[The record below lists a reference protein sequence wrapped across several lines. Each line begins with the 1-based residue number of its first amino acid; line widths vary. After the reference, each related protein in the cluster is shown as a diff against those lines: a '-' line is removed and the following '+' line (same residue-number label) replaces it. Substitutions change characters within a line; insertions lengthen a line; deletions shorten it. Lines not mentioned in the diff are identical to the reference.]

1 MKKEDKKKKKNIK
14 KAKNKKEDVLT
25 RLLSEKKYTFFDALL
40 LIILVAITS
49 FVLTTAFI
57 THKYKRDSLLC
68 TPTLTN
74 DKNLERF
81 TTVYEEVID
90 NYYEKIDKKEMT
102 NAAIKGMTDYLED
115 KYSIKMDDFESESFT
130 NSLEGSYEGIGIV
143 IQGTKI
149 IEVYDKS
156 PAAEAGI
163 KVDDEL
169 VKLNDEEIT
178 EENLQDV
185 IGRMKGEAGKKV
197 NISVKRNNKQLDLTI
212 EMKKIALPIVTS
224 DYIEMD
230 KNKIGYI
237 KISSFTDN
245 SYEQFSEQLV
255 ELEKKGIEKLIIDL
269 RSNNGGYLD
278 KATNIAELLVEKG
291 KVIYTL
297 KSKEKTEDKK
307 DKTNDKRE
315 YPIVVLINE
324 GTASAAEILAATL
337 KDNNNAILVGKK
349 SYGKGKVQNTK
360 KLSDGTVL
368 KYTSAKW
375 YRPNGKSIDEK
386 GIKPD
391 HDIDNEGEEDKQYEK
406 ALELLK

>member
-1 MKKEDKKKKKNIK
+1 
-14 KAKNKKEDVLT
+14 
-25 RLLSEKKYTFFDALL
+25 
-40 LIILVAITS
+40 
-49 FVLTTAFI
+49 
-57 THKYKRDSLLC
+57 
-68 TPTLTN
+68 
-74 DKNLERF
+74 
-81 TTVYEEVID
+81 
-90 NYYEKIDKKEMT
+90 
-102 NAAIKGMTDYLED
+102 MTDYLED
-115 KYSIKMDDFESESFT
+115 KYSIRMDDFETESFT

-143 IQGTKI
+143 IQGTEI

-156 PAAEAGI
+156 PAKEAGI
-163 KVDDEL
+163 KANDIL

-178 EENLQDV
+178 EENLSE
-185 IGRMKGEAGKKV
+185 IIKKMKGEAGKKI
-197 NISVKRNNKQLDLTI
+197 NITVKRNNKELNFDI

-224 DYIEMD
+224 DYIEMN
-230 KNKIGYI
+230 KTKIGYI

-245 SYEQFSEQLV
+245 SYEQFSEHLI

-278 KATNIAELLVEKG
+278 KATNIAELFVEKG

-297 KSKEKTEDKK
+297 KSKSKTEDKK
-307 DKTNDKRE
+307 DKTNDKRD
-315 YPIVVLINE
+315 YPIVILINE
-324 GTASAAEILAATL
+324 GTASAAEILTATL
-337 KDNNNAILVGKK
+337 KDNNDATIVGKK

-391 HDIDNEGEEDKQYEK
+391 YDIANEGDEDKQYEK
-406 ALELLK
+406 AIELLK